1 MTVLSAEKLCQD
13 SVDFLLEVWS
23 PELGLFPY
31 STSVRGSAYVND
43 YRCPAADRYTVNTLL
58 GLQEAA
64 TAGFLDESELS
75 SLTDRFLERRF
86 QDLTSLADLGLL
98 LVLLREDHAS
108 EYRSQALDRLLRV
121 AMSKSVS
128 RLDVQTLSWMLWGLS
143 AAAASTSEARPG
155 ADAVFRAISE
165 NFVDETSNLA
175 RHSVRQYRRWLV
187 SFGSTVYFLRAMHEY
202 AALTGNDRAE
212 ALFENGVR
220 KMVANQGPNGE
231 WPWLYSVRSSV
242 PIEYYPVFAVHQDAM
257 AMLFLLPA
265 LDRGMDWVREPIARS
280 VSWVFGR
287 NELDT
292 PTFVA
297 APFRAY
303 RSIERTH
310 TLPRA
315 TRYFRSLG
323 TLALR
328 KTSTLSSNGR
338 VRINPECRSYHLG
351 WFLYVWSRPD
361 PVARRGR
368 RAAARAPAVRP
379 ARELVVSQPIV
390 RDRP

>member
-1 MTVLSAEKLCQD
+1 M
-13 SVDFLLEVWS
+13 
-23 PELGLFPY
+23 
-31 STSVRGSAYVND
+31 
-43 YRCPAADRYTVNTLL
+43 
-58 GLQEAA
+58 
-64 TAGFLDESELS
+64 
-75 SLTDRFLERRF
+75 
-86 QDLTSLADLGLL
+86 
-98 LVLLREDHAS
+98 
-108 EYRSQALDRLLRV
+108 
-121 AMSKSVS
+121 
-128 RLDVQTLSWMLWGLS
+128 
-143 AAAASTSEARPG
+143 
-155 ADAVFRAISE
+155 
-165 NFVDETSNLA
+165 
-175 RHSVRQYRRWLV
+175 

-202 AALTGNDRAE
+202 AALTQNDRAE

-220 KMVANQGPNGE
+220 KMVHNQGPNGE
-231 WPWLYSVRSSV
+231 WPWLYSVRTSV

-265 LDRGMDWVREPIARS
+265 LDRGMDWVKEPIARS

-287 NELDT
+287 NELNT

-328 KTSTLSSNGR
+328 KTSTLSGNGR

-351 WFLYVWSRPD
+351 WFLYVWSSHLPLLDEVRH
-361 PVARRGR
+361 
-368 RAAARAPAVRP
+368 AVR
-379 ARELVVSQPIV
+379 ASAATLS
-390 RDRP
+390 